1 MVMVINFDSYG
12 LRKIFYFQGSL
23 EDEFEINRCYYD
35 YVFFVLF
42 DLVYIEFVVLFYFV
56 FIY

>member
-12 LRKIFYFQGSL
+12 LRKIFYLQGSL

-42 DLVYIEFVVLFYFV
+42 DLVYIEFVVLFV